1 MIKYVADPTLDMY
14 GYFAQKD
21 REKAEKAIEKTE
33 MNRHDFVPPG
43 IMLSEEFKEIE
54 NNELFN

>member
-14 GYFAQKD
+14 GYL
-21 REKAEKAIEKTE
+21 REKYRAEAEKAIEKTE
-33 MNRHDFVPPG
+33 MNKSDFVPPG
-43 IMLSEEFKEIE
+43 VMLSKEFKEIE